1 MYEKQ
6 IYSGSSAQLFFAL
19 QICEEIGVK
28 APVNV
33 KMFTGKGK
41 LLEHEV
47 NFEPVTMLQ
56 EKSEQNHSGFHI
68 LFVHTWDPETIIL
81 IFGKCDVILW
91 STTRWWR
98 SERPQR
104 FRAARMGICQRCHGG
119 LGFDKPLPDE
129 KRKYVLNPHLC
140 CSCLTQKT

>member
-41 LLEHEV
+41 LLDHEL
-47 NFEPVTMLQ
+47 NFEPVTTL
-56 EKSEQNHSGFHI
+56 KANRNR
-68 LFVHTWDPETIIL
+68 TIQAF
-81 IFGKCDVILW
+81 IF
-91 STTRWWR
+91 
-98 SERPQR
+98 
-104 FRAARMGICQRCHGG
+104 
-119 LGFDKPLPDE
+119 
-129 KRKYVLNPHLC
+129 YLC
-140 CSCLTQKT
+140 KM

>member
-41 LLEHEV
+41 LLKHEV

-56 EKSEQNHSGFHI
+56 EKSEQDNSGFHI
-68 LFVHTWDPETIIL
+68 SFVHT
-81 IFGKCDVILW
+81 
-91 STTRWWR
+91 
-98 SERPQR
+98 
-104 FRAARMGICQRCHGG
+104 
-119 LGFDKPLPDE
+119 
-129 KRKYVLNPHLC
+129 
-140 CSCLTQKT
+140 